1 MKLNFIIFICMKDTC
16 LKTERSMIEIEN
28 SKEKVY
34 FILYCHQNN
43 LTGNIINDS
52 PVQDSNCWLIF
63 RWMSIVNVKFS
74 ASFHLNSKFKF
85 NKHSLCLELFHMKII
100 KQ

>member
-1 MKLNFIIFICMKDTC
+1 MKDTC
-16 LKTERSMIEIEN
+16 LKTEPSMTEIGN
-28 SKEKVY
+28 SKDKEC
-34 FILYCHQNN
+34 FILYCHQKN

-74 ASFHLNSKFKF
+74 ASFH
-85 NKHSLCLELFHMKII
+85 
-100 KQ
+100 